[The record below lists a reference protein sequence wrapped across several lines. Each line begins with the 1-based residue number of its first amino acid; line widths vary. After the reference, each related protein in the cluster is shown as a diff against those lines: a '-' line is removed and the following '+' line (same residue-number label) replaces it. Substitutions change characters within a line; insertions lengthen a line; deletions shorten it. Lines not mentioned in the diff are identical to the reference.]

1 MASYTEAIYQGAG
14 DFTKPT
20 YYTPPINYKPP
31 VGELGISLDPR
42 TANQLGLLNNSTLN
56 TGTKHVEIQG
66 LTPGVWE
73 SVPEQHLDE
82 MKRSLKLAGT
92 KPSLHGPL
100 VEASGIGEKGWT
112 EENRVGAEKQLESAV
127 IRSNKLDP
135 DGNISVTVHTT
146 AQLPELKPHIRVE
159 KEGGGVE
166 DIQQGL
172 WVVNEETGQFD
183 MIKPETR
190 YFPEEIKPGEK
201 TQFKGEQIKFEA
213 EKELKRRN
221 DEIWTETLSGIN
233 RSAEFGE
240 QSLESVKR
248 SIIQAGPQQITK
260 DELPEKKKLA
270 EKLISDVTKG
280 MAGELNMDLLKKQG
294 PEYKEL
300 IDDVQRGLTH
310 SQIYLRDSYRSMKN
324 LFDKAYSNAEGKDK
338 DALERF
344 AKDIAPQITE
354 NIMTDP
360 KKLEDLRQIVDTG
373 LKTLHDIEKTP
384 KMWKPLDK
392 FVIDKS
398 SETFANVVETAY
410 NKFGSKAPI
419 LNIENPPAG
428 SGLSTGEDLKR
439 VVKKTREQLVE
450 NFVKHKGMSKSQ
462 ASEIAEKMVGATWD
476 VGHINML
483 RKKGYTEKDII
494 EQTKIVAPFVK
505 HVHLSDN
512 FGLDHTELPM
522 GMGNVPLT
530 GMMNELKKVGFKGQ
544 KIIEAGNWW
553 QYFAENGGGNPFK
566 PTIEAFDS
574 PIYAMKESAGW
585 SETGKYGN
593 YYLGHGPVN
602 PPIHHNTYGAGFQN
616 LPVELGGEMPGDRGR
631 FAGTPNQ

>member
-1 MASYTEAIYQGAG
+1 MASYTEAIYQGAN
-14 DFTKPT
+14 DFLKPT

-31 VGELGISLDPR
+31 AGELSMSLDPR
-42 TANQLGLLNNSTLN
+42 TANQLGEVNAKINPGL
-56 TGTKHVEIQG
+56 KHIEVQG
-66 LTPGVWE
+66 VTPGTWE

-82 MKRSLKLAGT
+82 INRLSKLVGF
-92 KPSLHGPL
+92 KPSLHGP
-100 VEASGIGEKGWT
+100 VIEASGIGEKGWT
-112 EENRVGAEKQLESAV
+112 EENRIGAEKQLESTL
-127 IRSNKLDP
+127 IRSKRLDP

-146 AQLPELKPHIRVE
+146 AQLPELRPHVRVE
-159 KEGGGVE
+159 GKGGKVE
-166 DIQQGL
+166 QIQQGL

-190 YFPEEIKPGEK
+190 YFPEETKPGEK
-201 TQFKGEQIKFEA
+201 TEFTGEQIKFET

-221 DEIWTETLSGIN
+221 EEIWTESISGIN

-240 QSLESVKR
+240 QSLEGVR
-248 SIIQAGPQQITK
+248 RRIIQAGPGQIIK
-260 DELPEKKKLA
+260 EELPEKKKIA

-280 MAGELNMDLLKKQG
+280 MAGELNIDLIKKQG
-294 PEYKEL
+294 PEYKKL
-300 IDDVQRGLTH
+300 YDDVKRGITH

-338 DALERF
+338 EALEKF
-344 AKDIAPQITE
+344 AKDIAPKITE

-360 KKLEDLRQIVDTG
+360 KKLEDLRKIVGEG
-373 LKTLHDIEKTP
+373 LDVLSGVKQTP
-384 KMWKPLDK
+384 EMWKPLDE
-392 FVIDKS
+392 FVVKKS
-398 SETFANVVETAY
+398 AETFANVVETAY

-428 SGLSTGEDLKR
+428 FGLSTGEDLKK
-439 VVKKTREQLVE
+439 VVKNTRAQLVE
-450 NFVKHKGMSKSQ
+450 NFVKHKGMSRSQ
-462 ASEIAEKMVGATWD
+462 ASEIAEKMIGATWD

-522 GMGNVPLT
+522 GMGNVPIK
-530 GMMNELKKVGFKGQ
+530 GMMDELKKAGFKGQ
-544 KIIEAGNWW
+544 KVIEAGNWW
-553 QYFAENGGGNPFK
+553 QYFAEHGGGNPFK
-566 PTIEAFDS
+566 PTVEAFDS
-574 PIYAMKESAGW
+574 PIYAMKEGAGW

-602 PPIHHNTYGAGFQN
+602 PPVHHNTYGAGFQN